1 MTRLRANCFNFSSFR
16 IQSVAMAAV
25 ATSTVTSRG
34 SCSVDSVD
42 TVDSVDIVDI
52 VCRYLVTWPWWRS
65 MAVTMMPLAT
75 PTTVASTRLMK
86 PVPRETS
93 SWPSSESSHTS

>member
-1 MTRLRANCFNFSSFR
+1 
-16 IQSVAMAAV
+16 
-25 ATSTVTSRG
+25 
-34 SCSVDSVD
+34 
-42 TVDSVDIVDI
+42 
-52 VCRYLVTWPWWRS
+52 

-93 SWPSSESSHTS
+93 SWSSSERSHTL